1 VKSSWLTAVT
11 FIAAAFASLP
21 RIAEAQTIYPTLP
34 PAGQSVV
41 GPGVVHPLLN
51 IETSG
56 GNDVIA
62 LREEVAPA
70 AYGGGTQ
77 NIVND
82 CLGPDGGFADLGNT
96 TFQYTTKK
104 HQYAFAFTRAISE
117 FTIRMVDWGDFLPYG
132 GNADNTYAVTM
143 TAYNAAN
150 EVVDTDTIQFTSS
163 STAISNRPSNEFGSL
178 GVAGDAC
185 LATPGQPGNYTF
197 HVQGSGIV
205 RVTLSP
211 RDRQSTDPHMALSK
225 LGFTI
230 EARPVQIDVKPG
242 DSINSV
248 NLKSRGT
255 IPVAILGSADF
266 DAATVVP
273 ASIRIAGAS
282 VAVRPNG
289 SLRYS
294 MEDVNGD
301 GIPDL
306 VFHVNTADISAAS
319 TTLKLTAQTSDGG
332 SIVGEDTV
340 VFVPKP

>member
-1 VKSSWLTAVT
+1 LRFSLQTAVT
-11 FIAAAFASLP
+11 FIVAAFASLP
-21 RIAEAQTIYPTLP
+21 RIAEAQTIYPPLP

-41 GPGVVHPLLN
+41 GQGVVHPLLN

-56 GNDVIA
+56 GNDVFA
-62 LREEVAPA
+62 LRELVAPVA
-70 AYGGGTQ
+70 FGGGAQ
-77 NIVND
+77 NFANY

-96 TFQYTTKK
+96 TFHYTTKN
-104 HQYAFAFTRAISE
+104 HQYAFAFTSSISE

-132 GNADNTYAVTM
+132 GNVDQTYAVTM

-150 EVVDTDTIQFTSS
+150 DVVDTDTVQFTSS
-163 STAISNRPSNEFGSL
+163 STATSNRPSNEFGPL
-178 GVAGDAC
+178 GTSGDAC
-185 LATPGQPGNYTF
+185 LATAGQPGNYTF

-211 RDRQSTDPHMALSK
+211 RDRPSTDPNIAFSN

-230 EARPVQIDVKPG
+230 EALPVQIDVKPG
-242 DSINSV
+242 DSINSL
-248 NLKSRGT
+248 NRGSRGS
-255 IPVAILGSADF
+255 IPVAILSSADF

-273 ASIRIAGAS
+273 ESIRIAGAS

-301 GIPDL
+301 GFADL
-306 VFHVNTADISAAS
+306 VFHVNTSDISGAS
-319 TTLKLTAQTSDGG
+319 TLLRLTAETSDGG

-340 VFVPKP
+340 VFVP